1 MSGVDTYFTIK
12 TLAEYII
19 PAIIL
24 VVVAIFMIVIV
35 IYNNIA
41 ISISNKKKA
50 MLLKEGYVLSIIT
63 YRDGNINIGHLDCY
77 ANYIEDTD
85 VLCYIKK
92 SSVEEAKIGELK
104 DILKQGKYNTITAF
118 KTSGG
123 SIRTIPTLKDL

>member
-1 MSGVDTYFTIK
+1 MSGVNTYFTIK
-12 TLAEYII
+12 ALAEYII

-24 VVVAIFMIVIV
+24 VVVAIFMIVLV
-35 IYNNIA
+35 IYNKIT
-41 ISISNKKKA
+41 ISISNKKEA
-50 MLLKEGYVLSIIT
+50 MLLKEGYVLSTIT
-63 YRDGNINIGHLDCY
+63 YCDGNIIIGHLTCY

-104 DILKQGKYNTITAF
+104 DILKQGRYNTITAF